1 MTNKSNKEHIKENK
15 MGTMSIKRLILTMSA
30 PIVVS
35 MMVQSLYNVVDSIF
49 VAQISEEAITAV
61 SMAFPFQQLMMSVG
75 IGTAIGVNSLLA
87 RNLGAK
93 KFSQV
98 NKIANNGLLLAFF
111 SFITFFLVGLFLS
124 DKLIGIQTDNPD
136 ILAHG
141 PVYLRICLMG
151 SFGIFTHL
159 MFERLLQATGKTMY
173 TMIAQIAGALMNIIL
188 DPIMIFGWL
197 GLPAMGLAGAAL
209 ATVISQH
216 IGVLVA
222 AYLCISK
229 EEDIKIGFKYMK
241 PESKIIRNIYAVGI
255 PSIIMIS
262 ISSVTIFS
270 FNQILAKFSITAVAL
285 LGIYFK
291 LQSFI
296 FMPVFGLNNG
306 IIPIVGYNYG
316 ANDKERMK
324 EAIFLGMRYAVII
337 MLIGTMIMM
346 VFPDQLLAMF
356 NASDQ
361 MLGIARVAFR
371 IISASFV
378 FAAISIISIGVFQ
391 AIGRGTL
398 SMVISIIRQL
408 VVLIPLPYLF
418 SLTGNLDRVW
428 WSVIIA
434 ELVATSI
441 CVSNIRKIIK

>member
-270 FNQILAKFSITAVAL
+270 FN
-285 LGIYFK
+285 
-291 LQSFI
+291 
-296 FMPVFGLNNG
+296 
-306 IIPIVGYNYG
+306 
-316 ANDKERMK
+316 
-324 EAIFLGMRYAVII
+324 
-337 MLIGTMIMM
+337 
-346 VFPDQLLAMF
+346 
-356 NASDQ
+356 
-361 MLGIARVAFR
+361 
-371 IISASFV
+371 
-378 FAAISIISIGVFQ
+378 
-391 AIGRGTL
+391 
-398 SMVISIIRQL
+398 
-408 VVLIPLPYLF
+408 
-418 SLTGNLDRVW
+418 
-428 WSVIIA
+428 
-434 ELVATSI
+434 
-441 CVSNIRKIIK
+441 